1 MFDRI
6 IICLSQI
13 VAHICNVVRQHRRI
27 LIFFLFLFSLAA
39 VLLVSDSNDASHSG
53 VVCKL
58 LSYQRLLRD
67 RAIQL

>member
-27 LIFFLFLFSLAA
+27 LIFFLFLFSLA
-39 VLLVSDSNDASHSG
+39 VLVSDSNDASHSG
-53 VVCKL
+53 VVYKL

>member
-27 LIFFLFLFSLAA
+27 LIFFLFLFSLA

-53 VVCKL
+53 VVYKL